1 MNVCIL
7 GVGLTSLTLA
17 KALVN
22 LGINVDVYSKKG
34 VHIKKDNRTLG
45 ISKSNIDF
53 INENIVDIKKLQWKI
68 KKIEIYSDA
77 LNKERI
83 LNFENSNEQLF
94 SVLKNHELISNIFLE
109 LKKNKLFKLKK
120 MDINKDLFDKDYNLI
135 INSDSSNFISKKFF
149 YKRILKEY
157 KSYAYTS
164 VIRHKEIN
172 NNIAIQIFTNNGP
185 LAFLPISE
193 SETSVVFSKRGY
205 DKIDFDQVIK
215 KYNLKYKISKIGKTL
230 SFELKSTNLRSYFY
244 KNILAFGDLLH
255 QIHPLAGQ
263 GFNMSIRDIKVL
275 TDLIKFRVSNG
286 LELDSSICREFEK
299 KMKHKN
305 FLFSNGID
313 FIYEIFNIESKINKD
328 IISKSAKALGKNK
341 YINNFF
347 TKVADTGIII

>member
-1 MNVCIL
+1 MIA
-7 GVGLTSLTLA
+7 A
-17 KALVN
+17 K
-22 LGINVDVYSKKG
+22 
-34 VHIKKDNRTLG
+34 RTT
-45 ISKSNIDF
+45 
-53 INENIVDIKKLQWKI
+53 
-68 KKIEIYSDA
+68 
-77 LNKERI
+77 RI
-83 LNFENSNEQLF
+83 PAYP
-94 SVLKNHELISNIFLE
+94 ISNCCFPYMGSIFSAAPHNTLVAS
-109 LKKNKLFKLKK
+109 LGK
-120 MDINKDLFDKDYNLI
+120 
-135 INSDSSNFISKKFF
+135 
-149 YKRILKEY
+149 IL
-157 KSYAYTS
+157 
-164 VIRHKEIN
+164 RLH
-172 NNIAIQIFTNNGP
+172 IAIQIFTNNGP

-230 SFELKSTNLRSYFY
+230 SFELKSTNLRSYFH

-341 YINNFF
+341 YINSFF